1 MLRERF
7 LRAAFGMLYRSRTL
21 YWLASTIPFAGN
33 WRVWQRRVLERITGN
48 DVLEIGPGIGYLFAD
63 MVRAGTE
70 LALGSDA
77 PVSPVDPWG
86 AIRVAV
92 ERTGDRRPSWHPEQ
106 ALTLSQAITASTR
119 HVTQVVTG
127 GPGDVIAVAHNPF
140 DLSGDALAGLTSDLT
155 VVGGEVTAA
164 AL

>member
-1 MLRERF
+1 MTGISGSIEHAQVLTDADVRRF
-7 LRAAFGMLYRSRTL
+7 AALGVRASIQPLHLVDDRDAT
-21 YWLASTIPFAGN
+21 
-33 WRVWQRRVLERITGN
+33 
-48 DVLEIGPGIGYLFAD
+48 DVMWADRADRCFRFAD

-77 PVSPVDPWG
+77 SVSPVDPWG
-86 AIRVAV
+86 AIRVTV

-106 ALTLSQAITASTR
+106 ALTLSPAITASTR
-119 HVTQVVTG
+119 HVTQAVTG
-127 GPGDVIAVAHNPF
+127 RPGDVITVAHNPF

-155 VVGGEVTAA
+155 VVGGEVKAA